1 MGQVFSESQL
11 RLIAKVISADICV
24 WVKPEEIKMVSVES
38 GIFSFWFQ
46 GDKRTMLS
54 REQFWAIAYG
64 IAPLTA
70 SWVIAESMRVE
81 LKVTVNMRI
90 N

>member
-1 MGQVFSESQL
+1 
-11 RLIAKVISADICV
+11 
-24 WVKPEEIKMVSVES
+24 
-38 GIFSFWFQ
+38 
-46 GDKRTMLS
+46 MLS

-81 LKVTVNMRI
+81 AVAA
-90 N
+90 

>member
-1 MGQVFSESQL
+1 MMGQVFSESQL
-11 RLIAKVISADICV
+11 RLIAKVISADVCA

-54 REQFWAIAYG
+54 RDQFWAI
-64 IAPLTA
+64 A

-81 LKVTVNMRI
+81 AVAA
-90 N
+90 